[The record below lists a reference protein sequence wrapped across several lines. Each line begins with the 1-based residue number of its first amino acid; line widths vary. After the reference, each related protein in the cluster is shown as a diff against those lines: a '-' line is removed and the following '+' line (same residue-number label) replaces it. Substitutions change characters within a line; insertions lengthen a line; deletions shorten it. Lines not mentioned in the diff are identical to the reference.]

1 MLYYRYIQ
9 DPERGFIKMNLA
21 DYNRIHFIGIGGISM
36 SSLAEILAHEGKTVS
51 GSDMKASPLTQHL
64 EESGI
69 KVCIG
74 QKAENITPDM
84 ELIVY
89 TAAVSADNPE
99 FIAAKASGAKV
110 IDRAELVGTLM
121 LTYKY
126 PISVAGTHGK
136 TTTSSILTEIFL
148 EAGTDP
154 TISLGGVLNTIGGNF
169 RIGKND
175 YFVVETCEY
184 RDSFLKFNPHS
195 AVILN
200 VDKDHTD
207 YFKDLDHIY
216 RSFNTFAKRLPEG
229 GTLVINSDIKDVERV
244 TDGVKAK
251 IVTYGTKG
259 DWTAENISFNAAGFG
274 RYTACYKGEKQAEIA
289 LSIPGL
295 HNVYNSLAAFAI
307 AKVYGLKTE
316 DIVKGIDNYKGVD
329 RRFQHKG
336 EFNGV
341 VVVDD
346 YAHHPT
352 EIAATINSAR
362 SGSAKTLWIV
372 FQPHTYTRTHDLLDE
387 FAQALSKSDKV
398 VVLDIYAAR
407 EKDTGLVHSK
417 DLVEKINA
425 LGGAEA
431 FYQPSFEAAEEFL
444 KNSCQSGDILI
455 TMGAGDVFKL
465 GESLVK

>member
-1 MLYYRYIQ
+1 M
-9 DPERGFIKMNLA
+9 DIK
-21 DYNRIHFIGIGGISM
+21 DINRIHFIGIGGISM

-51 GSDMKASPLTQHL
+51 GSDMKASALTEHL
-64 EESGI
+64 ERTGI
-69 KVCIG
+69 KVYIG
-74 QKAENITPDM
+74 QKAENISSDM
-84 ELIVY
+84 QLIVY
-89 TAAVSADNPE
+89 TAAISADNPE
-99 FIAAKASGAKV
+99 LTAAKASGAKV
-110 IDRAELVGTLM
+110 IDRAELVGIIM
-121 LTYKY
+121 KNYKY

-148 EAGTDP
+148 AADTDP
-154 TISLGGVLNTIGGNF
+154 TVSLGGVLNTIGGNF

-175 YFVVETCEY
+175 YFLVETCEY
-184 RDSFLKFNPHS
+184 RDSFLKFAPHS

-207 YFKDLDHIY
+207 YFSGIEHIR
-216 RSFNTFAKRLPEG
+216 RSFNAFAKRLPKG
-229 GTLVINSDIKDVERV
+229 GTLVINTEIPNYAEI
-244 TDGVKAK
+244 TDGVEAN
-251 IVTYGTKG
+251 IVTYGKTG

-274 RYTACYKGEKQAEIA
+274 RYTACYKGEKQAEIE

-295 HNVYNSLAAFAI
+295 HNVYNSLAAFAL
-307 AKVYGLKTE
+307 AKVYGLDTAA
-316 DIVKGIDNYKGVD
+316 IVKGIDNYKGVD

-341 VVVDD
+341 TVVDD

-362 SGSAKTLWIV
+362 SGSGKTLWIV

-387 FAQALSKSDKV
+387 FAQALTKADKV
-398 VVLDIYAAR
+398 VILDIYAAR

-425 LGGAEA
+425 LGGANA
-431 FYQPSFEAAEEFL
+431 VYQPDFDSAEKYL
-444 KNSCQSGDILI
+444 RQNCQSGDILI
-455 TMGAGDVFKL
+455 TMGAGDVYKL
-465 GESLVK
+465 GESIVK

>member
-1 MLYYRYIQ
+1 M
-9 DPERGFIKMNLA
+9 DIKTF
-21 DYNRIHFIGIGGISM
+21 NRIHFIGIGGISM
-36 SSLAEILAHEGKTVS
+36 SSLAEILAHEGKSVS
-51 GSDMKASPLTQHL
+51 GSDMKASPLTEHL
-64 EESGI
+64 EKTGI

-74 QKAENITPDM
+74 QKAKNITDDM
-84 ELIVY
+84 QLIVY
-89 TAAVSADNPE
+89 TAAISKDNPE
-99 FIAAKASGAKV
+99 LLAAEASGAVV
-110 IDRAELVGTLM
+110 IDRAALVGMLM
-121 LTYKY
+121 NNYKY
-126 PISVAGTHGK
+126 PVSIAGTHGK

-148 EAGTDP
+148 AAGTDP

-184 RDSFLKFNPHS
+184 QDSFLKFNPHS
-195 AVILN
+195 AIILN

-207 YFKDLDHIY
+207 YFEDLDHIY
-216 RSFNTFAKRLPEG
+216 RSFNTFAKRLPED
-229 GTLVINSDIKDVERV
+229 GTLIVNSDIKNVERV

-251 IVTYGTKG
+251 IVTYGTNG

-274 RYTACYKGEKQAEIA
+274 RYTACFKGEKQADIE

-295 HNVYNSLAAFAI
+295 HNVYNSLAAFAL
-307 AKVYGLKTE
+307 AKVYGLETA

-341 VVVDD
+341 TVVDD

-362 SGSAKTLWIV
+362 SGSAKTLWIA

-387 FAQALSKSDKV
+387 FAQALTKADRV
-398 VVLDIYAAR
+398 VILDIYAAR

-417 DLVEKINA
+417 DLVDKINA
-425 LGGAEA
+425 LGGAQA
-431 FYQPSFEAAEEFL
+431 VYQPSFESAEKYLRE
-444 KNSCQSGDILI
+444 NCQSGDILI

-465 GESLVK
+465 GESIVK

>member
-1 MLYYRYIQ
+1 M
-9 DPERGFIKMNLA
+9 DIK
-21 DYNRIHFIGIGGISM
+21 DFNRIHFIGIGGISM

-51 GSDMKASPLTQHL
+51 GSDMKASALTEHL
-64 EESGI
+64 EKTGI

-74 QKAENITPDM
+74 QKAENITNDM
-84 ELIVY
+84 QLIVY
-89 TAAVSADNPE
+89 TAAVSEDNPE
-99 FIAAKASGAKV
+99 LAAAKASGAEV
-110 IDRAELVGTLM
+110 IDRAALVGM
-121 LTYKY
+121 IMKNYKF

-148 EAGTDP
+148 AAGTDP

-184 RDSFLKFNPHS
+184 QDSFLKFNPHS
-195 AVILN
+195 AIILN

-207 YFKDLDHIY
+207 YFEDLDHIY

-229 GTLVINSDIKDVERV
+229 GTLVVNLDIKNVERV
-244 TDGVKAK
+244 TDGVKAN
-251 IVTYGTKG
+251 IVTYGTNG
-259 DWTAENISFNAAGFG
+259 DWTAEDITFNAAGFG
-274 RYTACYKGEKQAEIA
+274 RYTACYKGEKQAEIE

-295 HNVYNSLAAFAI
+295 HNVYNSLAAFALS
-307 AKVYGLKTE
+307 KVYGLDTA

-341 VVVDD
+341 TVVDD

-362 SGSAKTLWIV
+362 SGSGKTLWIV

-387 FAQALSKSDKV
+387 FAQALTKADKV
-398 VVLDIYAAR
+398 VILDIYAAR

-417 DLVEKINA
+417 DLVDKING
-425 LGGAEA
+425 LNGAEA
-431 FYQPSFEAAEEFL
+431 VYQPDFAAAENYL
-444 KNSCQSGDILI
+444 RQNCQSGDILI
-455 TMGAGDVFKL
+455 TMGAGDVYKL
-465 GESLVK
+465 GESIVK